1 METLENYNKYH
12 ALRKAYPLFI
22 YESFHL
28 SKQKDGLKLDF
39 VFSAGEKHVFRPQMF
54 FPAEQHLMEAVPGPV
69 LYSLAF
75 HIGMVEMVSYWK
87 AFCSPRILVKPF
99 ALDKVQ
105 QDWWKKLFIHGLGE
119 FFYTN
124 GIPEPGK
131 EILDF
136 EFDEKAEKLP
146 PVFEL
151 PKTADRV
158 LIPVGGGKDSAV
170 TLELLKKHHL
180 QNMALVVNHRGATR
194 QVLEVAGFEPRRI
207 VEVKRSLD
215 PLLLDL
221 NKLGFLN
228 GHTPFSAL
236 LAFVS
241 LFYSCL
247 AGLRH
252 IALSNE
258 SSANEPSIPGT
269 KINHQYSKSFE
280 FEKDFRTYVQAH
292 ICKNSNYFSFLR
304 PLNEL
309 QIGSLFSGMKPY
321 HGVFK
326 SCNAGSKTDSWCC
339 RCSKCLFTWIMLS
352 PFLQQ
357 EEMQGIFGADLFA
370 NGDLLGLLDQLTGTA
385 AIKPFECVGTLD
397 EVNAAL
403 VETINKR
410 SGQKQ
415 SLPKLL
421 EHYPNQEVYKK
432 YKDVDFAAL
441 LKRFEKPHFLEE
453 SFVSLLQEALKL

>member
-1 METLENYNKYH
+1 MEITENYSKFQ
-12 ALRKAYPLFI
+12 ALRKEYPLFI

-28 SKQKDGLKLDF
+28 NWQKNGLILDF
-39 VFSAGEKHVFRPQMF
+39 VFSAGEKYTFRPQIF
-54 FPAEQHLMEAVPGPV
+54 FPAEKKKLNSIPGPV
-69 LYSLAF
+69 LHSLAY
-75 HIGMVEMVSYWK
+75 HIGMVEMISYWK
-87 AFCSPRILVKPF
+87 AFCCPCILIKPF
-99 ALDKVQ
+99 YLDGAG

-124 GIPEPGK
+124 GIPVPGE

-136 EFDEKAEKLP
+136 EFDDNAKKLP
-146 PVFEL
+146 GAFEL
-151 PKTADRV
+151 SNASDQV

-170 TLELLKKHHL
+170 TLELLKKYHPK
-180 QNMALVVNHRGATR
+180 NVALVVNHRGATR
-194 QVLEVAGFEPRRI
+194 QVLEVAGFESERI

-221 NKLGFLN
+221 NKMGFLN

-247 AGLRH
+247 VGLRH

-280 FEKDFRTYVQAH
+280 FEKDFRSYTESH

-309 QIGSLFSGMKPY
+309 QIAGLFSGLKSY
-321 HGVFK
+321 HWVFK

-339 RCSKCLFTWIMLS
+339 RCSKCLFTWIILS
-352 PFLQQ
+352 PFLPPEELQ
-357 EEMQGIFGADLFA
+357 EIFGTDLFA
-370 NGDLLGLLDQLTGTA
+370 DGDLVGLLDQLTGTA
-385 AIKPFECVGTLD
+385 ANKPFECVGTLE

-403 VETINKR
+403 VMAVNKR
-410 SGQKQ
+410 IRKKEP
-415 SLPKLL
+415 LPELL
-421 EHYPNQEVYKK
+421 EHYRRQQVYQN
-432 YKDVDFAAL
+432 YQGSDFAGL
-441 LKRFEKPHFLEE
+441 LKKFEKPHFLEKP
-453 SFVSLLQEALKL
+453 FARLLHEALNL